1 MARLARSF
9 SKITD
14 TEGEKV
20 LNTEIIMS
28 GKSQKK
34 SMPVF
39 QKDNETVSET
49 NISSKHWEEEGN
61 FFFFFT
67 MFFFT
72 VVAEGN
78 SGMYL
83 LDFQ

>member
-61 FFFFFT
+61 FFFFFYYV
-67 MFFFT
+67 FFT